1 MSTNLEPI
9 TWDVLIQGGGP
20 VGLACAAWCLQQL
33 PTLKLVLVDRNPSSD
48 EALDNGEKRSDTRG
62 IALSHGS
69 KLLLETIHAWP
80 TNCPEIH
87 RVHVSQAGRFGRA
100 IMTREELQQDALGH
114 IARYRDIH
122 LALRQALRKLQAS
135 SPHFSWVHSN
145 ENPDLASQIELA
157 KSACIVHAEGGLFNQ
172 QEWIEAGRSYDQTA
186 LVGLVEVNK
195 PQAHQAWERFTTEG
209 PLALLPSHA
218 GERFLN
224 LVWCSAPSTAQH
236 RLELTEPDFLA
247 ALQHQFGSR
256 LGQFISVRERRI
268 YELGLNYR
276 KEVAVGNAVWIGNAA
291 QTLHPVAGQGLN
303 LGLRD
308 AYLLAEK
315 LAWFFSR
322 PAPLDSANSLN
333 SVLQDYARTRNADR
347 KTTIGITD
355 FLARVFTSHFLPVVF
370 TRGLALSALQ
380 WLPPLKTS
388 LARQMMFGR
397 R

>member
-1 MSTNLEPI
+1 MNLSANNLRC
-9 TWDVLIQGGGP
+9 DVLIQGGGP

-33 PTLKLVLVDRNPSSD
+33 PTLKLVLLDRNPSAD
-48 EALDNGEKRSDTRG
+48 EALSNGNICSDTRG

-69 KLLLETIHAWP
+69 KLLLDTIQAWP
-80 TNCPEIH
+80 PNCPEIH

-100 IMTREELQQDALGH
+100 IMTREELKQDALGH

-122 LALRQALRKLQAS
+122 LTLRQALRKLQPA
-135 SPHFSWVHSN
+135 SPHFAWVHSN
-145 ENPDLASQIELA
+145 ENPDLANQIGAEDG
-157 KSACIVHAEGGLFNQ
+157 ACIVHAEGGLFNH
-172 QEWIEAGRSYDQTA
+172 QEWVEAGHNYHQTA
-186 LVGLVEVNK
+186 LVGLVEVDQ
-195 PQAHQAWERFTTEG
+195 PQAHQAWERFTPEG

-218 GERFLN
+218 GEHFLN
-224 LVWCSAPSTAQH
+224 LVWCSTPSTAQQ
-236 RLELTEPDFLA
+236 RLELDEPEFLA
-247 ALQHQFGSR
+247 ALQQQFGNR
-256 LGQFISVRERRI
+256 LGRFISVRERRL

-276 KEVAVGNAVWIGNAA
+276 KEVVLGNEVWIGNAA

-315 LAWFFSR
+315 LAWIFAR
-322 PAPLDSANSLN
+322 PVPANRTNSIHSAL
-333 SVLQDYARTRNADR
+333 LEYALTRNADR
-347 KTTIGITD
+347 KATIGITD
-355 FLARVFTSHFLPVVF
+355 FLARIFTSNFLPVVF